1 MKDKQIKMIQKNK
14 ENQRFSDC
22 YLQTVNPW
30 AISETLLKDNPDMPL
45 RVAKAMTFSIISNEY
60 TRLVINEE
68 HQEQQQNTDAIFDTK
83 EISGEMK

>member
-1 MKDKQIKMIQKNK
+1 
-14 ENQRFSDC
+14 
-22 YLQTVNPW
+22 
-30 AISETLLKDNPDMPL
+30 MPL